1 MMMPRP
7 VTWCAL
13 IVAFVMLAAALLGGW
28 LGGLTYAW
36 IVEPAGIIMLQQK

>member
-7 VTWCAL
+7 ATWCAL
-13 IVAFVMLAAALLGGW
+13 IVAFVMLTAALAGGW

-36 IVEPAGIIMLQQK
+36 IVWHWL